1 MAPRRDRP
9 RQHAR
14 CVHRPPAPQAALSSG
29 GAGDR
34 DGARHG
40 LPLAM
45 MRVGVSL
52 RRRLLMSVVGALAL
66 VLLIGAFNIV
76 LRDRLGHEADS
87 ALAARASAE
96 LASLG
101 VVGGM
106 LVAAEAP
113 DAAAPDVQAWA
124 FGAGQRVLEQPR
136 TNRAVQRAAE

>member
-66 VLLIGAFNIV
+66 ALVLLIGAFNIV

-106 LVAAEAP
+106 LVA
-113 DAAAPDVQAWA
+113 
-124 FGAGQRVLEQPR
+124 
-136 TNRAVQRAAE
+136 